1 MKLKECLLLK
11 FLYIKKYNSLKS
23 YIRKQQTI
31 NTTIIST
38 STSIQILQTIPI
50 NLERYENVFSMRQL
64 YHKKTYMSMI
74 EYLIPHIKKIFYRR
88 LLDILYIKF

>member
-1 MKLKECLLLK
+1 MCNLIILYHIRVVLTIKLMKLKECLLLK

-38 STSIQILQTIPI
+38 STSIQILQIIPI
-50 NLERYENVFSMRQL
+50 NLERYENVFSMC
-64 YHKKTYMSMI
+64 
-74 EYLIPHIKKIFYRR
+74 
-88 LLDILYIKF
+88 